1 MEPPGRPGEVFGAGL
16 EAVELDS
23 LLRELLGRVE
33 SVLVDQERLQLLL
46 DAVVTM
52 AADLT
57 LDGVLSRI
65 VETASRLVDARYA
78 ALGVL
83 GGGPGRRLRT
93 FIHHGMPGEEVARI
107 GNLPEGHGLLG
118 LLIDRPEPIRLHDI
132 AAHPASYGFPPHH
145 PPMSSFLGVPVRIR
159 DRIFGN
165 LYLTE
170 KLGGVDFT
178 ERDERIVVALAAAAG
193 VVIENARLHEEA
205 ARRQRWLA
213 AAAEVTALVSRT
225 GRGDLQSVA
234 DYARSASGA
243 DVVWVALGP
252 SGTTRE
258 PALAASAG
266 WDAELA
272 ARGSAAPYARV
283 AAEVLRSGRPV
294 SVPDLAGDPGAAAG
308 CPFGPAI
315 AVPLGSGPGSGE
327 ELPTVLVLAWTPE
340 HTDLHH
346 EVDPTL
352 PAVFAERAGLALRAA
367 RAREAQQRLAVYE
380 DRDRIGRDLH
390 DLVIQRIFGVGL
402 SLQSAVRLSDDPEL
416 TTRLTRAVD
425 DLDATVKD
433 LRRAIFA
440 LGSIDEAT
448 DIQSEIE
455 RLVDRAASTLKLRPQ
470 LRFDGP
476 VRTLVTGAIAP
487 DLLAVLAE
495 ALANTARH
503 AEASAVA
510 VSVSAGDRVTLSVT
524 DNGRGLPEDPVV
536 SGLANAR
543 ERAERHGGT
552 LVLEDAAPGTRLVWS
567 VPA

>member
-1 MEPPGRPGEVFGAGL
+1 MEAPGGPGQVFGAGL

-46 DAVVTM
+46 DAVVAM

-65 VETASRLVDARYA
+65 VETASRLADARYA

-107 GNLPEGHGLLG
+107 GSLPEGHGLLG
-118 LLIDRPEPIRLHDI
+118 VLIDRPEPIRLHDI

-159 DRIFGN
+159 DKVFGN

-178 ERDERIVVALAAAAG
+178 ERDERVVAALAAAAG
-193 VVIENARLHEEA
+193 VVIENARLHEDSV
-205 ARRQRWLA
+205 RRQRWLA
-213 AAAEVTALVSRT
+213 AAAELTALVSRT

-234 DYARSASGA
+234 DLALSASGA
-243 DVVWVALGP
+243 DVVWVVLGP
-252 SGTTRE
+252 SKDAGS
-258 PALAASAG
+258 PGLAASADSG
-266 WDAELA
+266 LLAWSAE
-272 ARGSAAPYARV
+272 STDAAPYDEIV
-283 AAEVLRSGRPV
+283 AQVLASGQPV
-294 SVPDLAGDPGAAAG
+294 SVRALSAGAG
-308 CPFGPAI
+308 LGPAI
-315 AVPLGSGPGSGE
+315 AVPLGADD
-327 ELPTVLVLAWTPE
+327 ELAAALVLAWTPE
-340 HTDLHH
+340 RADLHH
-346 EVDPTL
+346 DLDLAV
-352 PAVFAERAGLALRAA
+352 PANFGERAGLSLRAA
-367 RAREAQQRLAVYE
+367 RSREAQQRLAVYE

-402 SLQSAVRLSDDPEL
+402 SLQSAVRLSDSPEL

-455 RLVDRAASTLKLRPQ
+455 RLVGRAAATLKLRPS
-470 LRFDGP
+470 LRFEGP
-476 VRTLVTGAIAP
+476 VRTLITGAIAP

-495 ALANTARH
+495 ALANTSRH

-510 VSVSAGDRVTLSVT
+510 VTVSAGDRVTLRVA
-524 DNGRGLPEDPVV
+524 DNGRGLPASPVE
-536 SGLANAR
+536 SGLANIR
-543 ERAERHGGT
+543 ERAERHGGS